1 LGAVIVAVDGG
12 NSKTDVALIAA
23 DGAVLG
29 TARAAAGSY
38 HAVGMK
44 TMLSTITGAVQSA
57 AVAGGLKIEGLA
69 AKLGVYCLAGA
80 DLPVD
85 DRRLQREFD
94 AAGIA
99 DGSVILNDAFA
110 GLRAGSRSGW
120 GISLVCGAGMNC
132 AGVGP
137 TGRTVRFPAL
147 GALSGDE
154 GGGSDL
160 AVRALAAAIRARDGR
175 GPRTV
180 LETLVPGHFGLSRP
194 IDVVTALHT
203 GEPPDLALSDLAP
216 VVFTAAS
223 DGDSVARSI
232 VDWLA
237 DELVL
242 MAVSAIRRLRLA
254 RSEFELVFV
263 GSIWKTNDSAFH
275 DRVHDGLLQVAPR
288 VILRRLDAPPVL
300 GAALLG
306 SDRLDLGSA
315 AEAKIRAELTAERIT
330 DFAAT

>member
-1 LGAVIVAVDGG
+1 MIVAVDGG

-38 HAVGMK
+38 HAVGMQ
-44 TMLSTITGAVQSA
+44 TMLSTIKQAVHSA
-57 AVAGGLKIEGLA
+57 AAAGGLEINGLA
-69 AKLGVYCLAGA
+69 AELGVYCLAGA

-85 DRRLQREFD
+85 DRRLQRELD
-94 AAGIA
+94 ASGIA
-99 DGSVILNDAFA
+99 ERSIVLNDAFA
-110 GLRAGSRSGW
+110 GLRAGSHSGW
-120 GISLVCGAGMNC
+120 GIALVCGAGMNC

-175 GPRTV
+175 GPRTS
-180 LETLVPGHFGLSRP
+180 LETLVPARFGLRRP

-203 GEPPDLALSDLAP
+203 GEPPDLSLPDLAP
-216 VVFTAAS
+216 VVFAAAS

-254 RSEFELVFV
+254 RSEFEMVFV
-263 GSIWKTNDSAFH
+263 GSIWKTDDSVFH
-275 DRVHDGLLQVAPR
+275 DRVREGLLEAAPR

-306 SDRLDLGSA
+306 SDRLGLGSA
-315 AEAKIRAELTAERIT
+315 VETRIRSELTAERIT
-330 DFAAT
+330 IRAAT

>member
-1 LGAVIVAVDGG
+1 MSAVIVAVDGG

-29 TARAAAGSY
+29 TARAASGSY
-38 HAVGMK
+38 HQVGMK
-44 TMLSTITGAVQSA
+44 TMLETITAAVRSA
-57 AVAGGLKIEGLA
+57 ACDTEADGITP
-69 AKLGVYCLAGA
+69 KLGVYCLAGA

-85 DRRLQREFD
+85 DRRLQRELD
-94 AAGIA
+94 AAGLAEGTI
-99 DGSVILNDAFA
+99 ILNDAFA
-110 GLRAGSRSGW
+110 GLRAGSQSGW

-154 GGGSDL
+154 GGGGDL

-175 GPRTV
+175 GQSTS
-180 LETLVPGHFGLSRP
+180 LERLVPDYFGLRHP

-203 GEPPDLALSDLAP
+203 DDLPMSALPGLAP
-216 VVFTAAS
+216 VVFAAAS
-223 DGDSVARSI
+223 NGDSVARGLA
-232 VDWLA
+232 DWLA

-242 MAVSAIRRLRLA
+242 MGVSAIHRLQLA
-254 RSEFELVFV
+254 RSDFEVVFV
-263 GSIWKTNDSAFH
+263 GSIWKTEDSGFH
-275 DRVHDGLLQVAPR
+275 DRVREGLLAAAPGA
-288 VILRRLDAPPVL
+288 ILRRLEAPPVL

-306 SDRLDLGSA
+306 SDRLKLGSA
-315 AEAKIRAELTAERIT
+315 AETRIRAELTAERLRT
-330 DFAAT
+330 S